1 MDSDEARTVVTAEHG
16 VLSAAEVARR
26 AGSRGHSRT
35 IAVRR
40 WQQTGKVFAVAVA
53 GLDHYPGFCFGP
65 DGRPLPVIAEVL
77 AAFAGRLQGWDLAAW
92 FVTPNG
98 RLGGRRPVDALDADP
113 GAVAEAARAS
123 AGGGQRPSKRC

>member
-1 MDSDEARTVVTAEHG
+1 VDSEEARVVVTAEHG
-16 VLSAAEVARR
+16 VLSAAEAARR

-35 IAVRR
+35 VAVRR

-65 DGRPLPVIAEVL
+65 DGRPRPALAGVL
-77 AAFAGRLQGWDLAAW
+77 AAFAGRLEGWELAGW

-98 RLGGRRPVDALDADP
+98 QLGGLRPVDVLDDDP
-113 GAVAEAARAS
+113 AAVAAAARAPVD
-123 AGGGQRPSKRC
+123 GPD